1 MSIKQLSIFA
11 ENKIGSI
18 CEITGI
24 LLESGINIR
33 AFSVADTQSYGVLRL
48 IVDDPR
54 NAAFKLSEAGKI
66 LHVTN
71 VIGVMIP
78 DREGGLNA
86 ILEILAEENISVEY
100 LYAFLTRT
108 EKHAYVVLRVENNDV
123 AGEVLANAGFK
134 LVQESDIQ
142 KL

>member
-11 ENKIGSI
+11 ENKIGSV

-54 NAAFKLSEAGKI
+54 GAAFKLSEAGKI

-86 ILEILAEENISVEY
+86 VLEILSEENISVEY
-100 LYAFLTRT
+100 LYACLAPTAG
-108 EKHAYVVLRVENNDV
+108 HAYVVLRVSDNDATEKILRSRGV
-123 AGEVLANAGFK
+123 TLLTDEDLHK
-134 LVQESDIQ
+134 
-142 KL
+142 

>member
-18 CEITGI
+18 CEVTSI
-24 LLESGINIR
+24 LLNSGINIR

-54 NAAFKLSEAGKI
+54 AAAFKLSEAGKI

-71 VIGVMIP
+71 VIGVMVP

-86 ILEILAEENISVEY
+86 ILEILSEENISVEY
-100 LYAFLTRT
+100 LYAFLAPTAG
-108 EKHAYVVLRVENNDV
+108 HAYVVLRVQEN
-123 AGEVLANAGFK
+123 EETEK
-134 LVQESDIQ
+134 LLEARGVTLLTDAELL
-142 KL
+142 K

>member
-18 CEITGI
+18 CEITGL

-54 NAAFKLSEAGKI
+54 NAAFKLSESGKI
-66 LHVTN
+66 LHVTT
-71 VIGVMIP
+71 VIGAMIP
-78 DREGGLNA
+78 DREGGLNTV
-86 ILEILAEENISVEY
+86 LEILSKENISVEY
-100 LYAFLTRT
+100 LYAFLAPTAG
-108 EKHAYVVLRVENNDV
+108 HAYVVLRVSDNEKTEKILKSHGVTLLSD
-123 AGEVLANAGFK
+123 ED
-134 LVQESDIQ
+134 LV
-142 KL
+142 K